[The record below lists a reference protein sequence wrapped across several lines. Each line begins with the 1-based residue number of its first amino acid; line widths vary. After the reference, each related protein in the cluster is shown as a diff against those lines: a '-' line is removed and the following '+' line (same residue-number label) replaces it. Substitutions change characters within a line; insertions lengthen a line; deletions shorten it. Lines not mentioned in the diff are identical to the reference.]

1 MNSNFNSVYFVFC
14 LLFGKLIILKIRVE
28 GGRERVCN
36 LNKKEKKMCLER
48 QIIANHSVTS
58 ENQMNSQ
65 TKDAQGRTCSLSSWL
80 WHLYFML

>member
-36 LNKKEKKMCLER
+36 LNKKEKKNVFRKTNYC
-48 QIIANHSVTS
+48 QP
-58 ENQMNSQ
+58 
-65 TKDAQGRTCSLSSWL
+65 LS
-80 WHLYFML
+80 Y